1 MKNLIEKITR
11 KNLLIL
17 EQKKLGELKQEIVIN
32 FEIYKGGHGGQ
43 SKHVD
48 LRQQRHGKEFLISDS
63 EIFSLLSDA
72 KKYILENIVT
82 GYIVD
87 KSAFVVTRYGNDEM
101 DYLNAAV
108 KPELIDTNTW
118 NLVVLTVRRG
128 SDFRMGR
135 NQLQILVEPKESIN
149 SEDEEDEEENLD

>member
-1 MKNLIEKITR
+1 MGNSLENIVR

-17 EQKKLGELKQEIVIN
+17 EQKKLGKVEQEIVVN

-48 LRQQRHGKEFLISDS
+48 LRQSRHGREFLITDS
-63 EIFSLLSDA
+63 EIFNLLSDA
-72 KKYILENIVT
+72 KKSILENIIT

-87 KSAFVVTRYGNDEM
+87 KSAFVVTRYGDNEM

-108 KPELIDTNTW
+108 KPELIDTNRQ
-118 NLVVLTVRRG
+118 LAFHLRVL
-128 SDFRMGR
+128 
-135 NQLQILVEPKESIN
+135 
-149 SEDEEDEEENLD
+149 